1 MERAAKTEKAPRG
14 SGTAAKTAVCA
25 LALAAVLLTVHAV
38 LCLYHGMYRGI
49 GSRFWLHKGSF
60 SLLADDLDKRFAA
73 EKSNNPELGYMTLR
87 SCFGGEFRLV
97 FTQNDGSEYER
108 CEPAAAGAAAAWQDI
123 DDLFCENNKKYMG
136 ENAGEV
142 TLGLSRCVANGS
154 QTGFYAVSKTGLYAV
169 IETDD
174 FLAPKGFLP
183 HGSGGTEGFFDAFCP
198 GWYQGVSGDPVRSD
212 FDLWYLLM
220 LGCVEGAICAFA
232 MCFTDIF
239 AAVKG
244 ARSRLWLLA
253 APFSVC
259 GIFVWAALHAFNRG
273 VRFVLP
279 VLFVL
284 QLLLFA
290 KFFGRL
296 LGKLGFAGRARSV
309 AASSGCLCTAVCAF
323 AYPVVLYPMWLL
335 MHLGKS
341 PAFVISAAVLVALA
355 VFAAVT
361 VNRRALKGGIE
372 PVDVNS

>member
-1 MERAAKTEKAPRG
+1 MEQTAKTEKAPRG

-183 HGSGGTEGFFDAFCP
+183 HGSGG
-198 GWYQGVSGDPVRSD
+198 
-212 FDLWYLLM
+212 
-220 LGCVEGAICAFA
+220 
-232 MCFTDIF
+232 
-239 AAVKG
+239 
-244 ARSRLWLLA
+244 RLRRPLTQ
-253 APFSVC
+253 
-259 GIFVWAALHAFNRG
+259 GIFFLHHLSPFI
-273 VRFVLP
+273 
-279 VLFVL
+279 
-284 QLLLFA
+284 
-290 KFFGRL
+290 
-296 LGKLGFAGRARSV
+296 RA
-309 AASSGCLCTAVCAF
+309 
-323 AYPVVLYPMWLL
+323 
-335 MHLGKS
+335 
-341 PAFVISAAVLVALA
+341 
-355 VFAAVT
+355 
-361 VNRRALKGGIE
+361 
-372 PVDVNS
+372 